1 MTLEL
6 AESGKH
12 FITTV
17 INGSDLVPTF
27 STASIDDLRSEVLY
41 LSLLTGS
48 GFIEN
53 SLLKFLIFKSVVH
66 YKLWESFNCYFQ
78 VTASSWLNDLRD
90 QIERTRVIN
99 VVYRSATALG
109 SHLPSIASAKAR
121 VAGAGALLRPVSSST
136 QVKFIS
142 VVG

>member
-41 LSLLTGS
+41 LSL
-48 GFIEN
+48 F
-53 SLLKFLIFKSVVH
+53 
-66 YKLWESFNCYFQ
+66 
-78 VTASSWLNDLRD
+78 WLEVD
-90 QIERTRVIN
+90 V
-99 VVYRSATALG
+99 
-109 SHLPSIASAKAR
+109 
-121 VAGAGALLRPVSSST
+121 
-136 QVKFIS
+136 
-142 VVG
+142 